1 MYMKAQSLRN
11 NEGYSPAE
19 EIAHAVTHGVGA
31 LLSIAG
37 LAVLVIFSAMYGNV
51 WHIVSSS
58 IYGFTLVLLYS
69 ISTMYHAS
77 QNPDIKDVLQKLD
90 HAAIYLL
97 IAGSYTPF
105 LLVSLHGEWGWTL
118 FAVVWGIAV
127 AGVVMELAVKERRSW
142 ISLSLYLGLGW
153 VIVIPI
159 KPMFASVATG
169 GLLLLLLG
177 GLFYTFGVIFYAWKN
192 LAYSHA
198 IWHVF
203 VLAGSAFHYFA
214 ILHYV
219 IPNHA

>member
-1 MYMKAQSLRN
+1 MKAHSPHC

-19 EIAHAVTHGVGA
+19 EIAHAITHGVGA

-37 LAVLVIFSAMYGNV
+37 LAVLVTLSSMYGDV

-69 ISTMYHAS
+69 ISTLYHAS
-77 QNPDIKDVLQKLD
+77 LKPDLKDVLQKLD

-105 LLVSLHGEWGWTL
+105 LLVSLRGDWGWSL
-118 FAVVWGIAV
+118 FGVVWGVAI
-127 AGVVMELAVKERRSW
+127 AGVLMELLAKQRRGWLSV
-142 ISLSLYLGLGW
+142 SLYLGLGW
-153 VIVIPI
+153 VIVIAI
-159 KPMFASVATG
+159 KPMIASVETG
-169 GLLLLLLG
+169 GLVLLLLG
-177 GLFYTFGVIFYAWKN
+177 GLAYSFGVIFYAWKK

-203 VLAGSAFHYFA
+203 VMAGSAFHYFA
-214 ILHYV
+214 ILYYV